1 MRLLLVQSFYLASR
15 VVLAS
20 ADNGVVVFAGIE
32 SIQLTSAL

>member
-1 MRLLLVQSFYLASR
+1 
-15 VVLAS
+15 VLAS